1 MRRDMTS
8 TIALT
13 GALHAIGCR
22 EGAPVANLVGDFG
35 GGAML
40 LAFGVLCALTD
51 ARTSGHGKW
60 WMRR

>member
-1 MRRDMTS
+1 
-8 TIALT
+8 LT